1 MLALMASA
9 STIRPHSTEITVV
22 STCPDCRRRGTLQ
35 LVRHPAGH
43 VLVCR
48 RCLGAHRQTAA
59 ASGRADDVRTL
70 QQQHLTEHWS

>member
-1 MLALMASA
+1 MLAPMSSA
-9 STIRPHSTEITVV
+9 FTIRPRSTGIAVV

-35 LVRHPAGH
+35 LVRHPAGD

-59 ASGRADDVRTL
+59 VPGGCDEVDRSQR
-70 QQQHLTEHWS
+70 QQLPDQPS